1 MITILDITEIFDLL
15 EDKFFCEC
23 FCEWWDYSTIGIT
36 QKAISNYSFEEFVN
50 EVGNFLDTLDNS
62 FDKEWDSFLEENDTA
77 IFTDEENSIKI
88 EIY

>member
-1 MITILDITEIFDLL
+1 MLDIIEIFDLL
-15 EDKFFCEC
+15 EDKFSCEC

-50 EVGNFLDTLDNS
+50 KVENVLDTLDNF
-62 FDKEWDSFLEENDTA
+62 FDKDWDSFLEKNDTA

-88 EIY
+88 VIY